1 MATVYSEMALDTP
14 VHVSAIAAI
23 VRDLLAGDR
32 ARLQNDRWLC
42 ERAQDAGLDRHER
55 AALEA
60 LRMRVNQDDPTLCH
74 ATSCQW
80 G

>member
-1 MATVYSEMALDTP
+1 MYSEMALDTP
-14 VHVSAIAAI
+14 VHVSAMADI

-32 ARLQNDRWLC
+32 ARLQNDQWLRQ
-42 ERAQDAGLDRHER
+42 RAQDAGLDRHER

-60 LRMRVNQDDPTLCH
+60 LRMRISQDDPTLCH
-74 ATSCQW
+74 ATSRQW